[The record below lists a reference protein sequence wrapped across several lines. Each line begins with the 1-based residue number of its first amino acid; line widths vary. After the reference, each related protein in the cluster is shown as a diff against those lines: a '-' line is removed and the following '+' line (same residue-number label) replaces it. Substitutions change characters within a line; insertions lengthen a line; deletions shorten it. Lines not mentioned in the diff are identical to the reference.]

1 MAKVSFGLREGYIQ
15 VKHVKGHIYKVVD
28 PGQGSRL
35 RAGEGVIISSDSIIT
50 SVPLLKTAPGTND
63 CIKDLEEGDA
73 IFIKSSDVIAVVK
86 VNNGST
92 K

>member
-1 MAKVSFGLREGYIQ
+1 MAKVSFRLRDGYIQ
-15 VKHVKGHIYKVVD
+15 VKYVKGNIYKVVD

-35 RAGEGVIISSDSIIT
+35 LAGEGIVVSSDAVIT
-50 SVPLLKTAPGTND
+50 RIPLSKPDPDDGTTG
-63 CIKDLEEGDA
+63 EEA
-73 IFIKSSDVIAVVK
+73 EYTIFIKSSDVIAVVK